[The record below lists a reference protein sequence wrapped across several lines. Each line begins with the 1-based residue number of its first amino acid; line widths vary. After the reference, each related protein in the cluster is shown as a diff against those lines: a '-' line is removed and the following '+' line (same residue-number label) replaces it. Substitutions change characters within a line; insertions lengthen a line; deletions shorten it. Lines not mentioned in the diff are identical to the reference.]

1 LQDEDAA
8 EAPGFL
14 IGKISMDTRLTM
26 QKDFDLLLPW
36 LRFLLKLWLDLASK
50 QTTKLNT
57 GMEEL

>member
-14 IGKISMDTRLTM
+14 IGKIIMDTRLTV
-26 QKDFDLLLPW
+26 QIDFDLLLPW